1 MQKLIITNAGQA
13 LIAKLI
19 AGTAEINFTKVKT
32 SDYEYES
39 SDIPT
44 LTDLSQVKQTAN
56 VSSVSIVSS
65 TIVKVRAIV
74 NNTGLSTGY
83 YIKSVGLYATDSSTS
98 EEILF
103 GVSLADEVADYI
115 PAQSA
120 TVTGVTYTF
129 NCKVDD
135 TEQVDVTVNPA
146 GVTPM
151 EDFEE
156 LENTVSV
163 LGSAVNNL
171 KSKRYTLTL
180 AMSNWTLNSTTNL
193 YEYIITDTTVTT
205 NHCVT
210 IYMDISNQKKLKDGY
225 TESFSG
231 SYKIYTSTAPIED
244 IVATVVITLT
254 EEMI

>member
-13 LIAKLI
+13 LIAKLV

-115 PAQSA
+115 PAQSS

-156 LENTVSV
+156 LENTVST
-163 LGSAVNNL
+163 LTSTVNTL
-171 KSKRYTLTL
+171 KSKRISLTL
-180 AMSNWTLNSTTNL
+180 ISSNWIFNQSTNL
-193 YEYIITDTTVTT
+193 YEYTITDNTVTA
-205 NHCVT
+205 NHFIT
-210 IYMDISNQKKLKDGY
+210 ICMDINNQKKLKDGY
-225 TESFSG
+225 VESFSG
-231 SYKIYTSTAPIED
+231 SYKIYTSKVPTDD
-244 IVATVVITLT
+244 ISVTVVIVLT
-254 EEMI
+254 EGVA